1 MSIHR
6 PHNTHDTHGQLM
18 SEPDRERL
26 DTFKL
31 DLTEDASVTEDQRD
45 RADED
50 MRFVNVAGGMWENFL
65 TGSSDFLS
73 GSTDGET
80 ERVRLELDIVSDFL
94 QGYIGEWGQNRVGVE
109 YKPNDK
115 GTTKDDSELLNGIY
129 RSDFRQYSGKLA
141 TDNAVNECATCGY
154 SAFKLATRFEDEG
167 DPENDN
173 QVIEWR
179 PIFNAYATVFWDAAA
194 KRPDKADA
202 SHCTVLE
209 QFTIKSLEREYPGAA
224 PISALDPETRFNLS
238 ATFRRADIVYIA
250 TRYEVSMHLETVWV
264 YNNLQSGKVETYND
278 KDHDLVKDELAK
290 DDFREFVRKR
300 RVKRQIVEK
309 TVFSGDAILESTR
322 RIVGKWIPIV
332 PFYGFRAY
340 VGNQEWYRGLV
351 RKMKDAQRL
360 FNMQV
365 SQLAENAAS
374 GGQEVPI
381 FDPQQMENADIKATW
396 ADKNNKPYL
405 LADSLRDADG
415 KIVQAGPLGYSK
427 PGQLD
432 ASTQSLLQIV
442 PNYVE
447 SVTGGP
453 PQEAFRKDLS
463 GKAIKALIQ
472 RENRKTQVIN
482 ENITMSIAWS
492 GEVYQSMA
500 AEVYT
505 TPRMV
510 KTLSRDGAES
520 EEMLLGIVVDEE
532 TGLSIESNDLRGKK
546 FQSYAD
552 VGPQYETLREQTVED
567 AKGMLETVSQI
578 PAGEPYI
585 PVLLAVIMDNMI
597 GVGLDPIKEL
607 NRNIMLS
614 QGMVKPQTPEEEE
627 LVKRTQEEKNQPDPG
642 QALIE
647 AAAQQQQ
654 AEARSLDA
662 SSVQKVADAKKKSA
676 ETTKILSEVGNA
688 RIKIFMDQQTA
699 VREQARAG
707 LTQ

>member
-1 MSIHR
+1 MSIHK
-6 PHNTHDTHGQLM
+6 PHNTHNTHDGPL

-26 DTFKL
+26 DLFLL
-31 DLTEDASVTEDQRD
+31 DLKEDATVTEDQRD

-50 MRFVNVAGGMWENFL
+50 MRFVNVAGGMWE
-65 TGSSDFLS
+65 DFLIS
-73 GSTDGET
+73 DTDET
-80 ERVRLELDIVSDFL
+80 NRVKLELDIVSDFL

-109 YKPNDK
+109 YKPNDA
-115 GTTKDDSELLNGIY
+115 GTTKEDSELLNGIY

-141 TDNAVNECATCGY
+141 TDNAVNEVATCGY
-154 SAFKLATRFEDEG
+154 SAFKLATKFEDEG

-179 PIFNAYATVFWDAAA
+179 PIFNAYNTVFWDAAA
-194 KRPDKADA
+194 KRPDKSDA
-202 SHCTVLE
+202 AHCTVLE
-209 QFTIKSLEREYPGAA
+209 QFTPKSLEREYPGAS
-224 PISALDPETRFNLS
+224 PVSAFDPETRFIS
-238 ATFRRADIVYIA
+238 SSTSFRRADIVYIA
-250 TRYEVSMHLETVWV
+250 TRYTVLMRRETVWI
-264 YNNLQSGKVETYND
+264 YNNLQSGEVETYND
-278 KDHDLVKDELAK
+278 HDHDMVKDELAK

-300 RVKRQIVEK
+300 GVKRQIVEK
-309 TVFSGDAILESTR
+309 TVFSGDAILEPTR
-322 RIVGKWIPIV
+322 RIVGKWIPII

-340 VGNQEWYRGLV
+340 VDNQEWYRGLV

-374 GGQEVPI
+374 AGQEVPI
-381 FDPQQMENADIKATW
+381 FDPQQMENPDIKEIW
-396 ADKNNKPYL
+396 ADKNNKAYL
-405 LADSLRDADG
+405 LADSLRDEDG

-427 PGQLD
+427 PGMLD

-500 AEVYT
+500 AEIYT
-505 TPRMV
+505 THRMV
-510 KTLSRDGAES
+510 KTLARDDSES
-520 EEMLLGIVVDEE
+520 EEMLLGIVIDEQ
-532 TGLSIESNDLRGKK
+532 TGMSIESNDLRGKK
-546 FQSYAD
+546 FQAYAD

-567 AKGMLETVSQI
+567 AKGMLETLSQI
-578 PAGEPYI
+578 DEGKPYI

-614 QGMVKPQTPEEEE
+614 QGMIKPQTPEEEA
-627 LVKRTQEEKNQPDPG
+627 LVKRLQEEKNQPDPNT
-642 QALIE
+642 ALIE

-662 SSVQKVADAKKKSA
+662 SSVQKVADAKKKTA

-699 VREQARAG
+699 VLSQARSG

>member
-1 MSIHR
+1 MTIHK
-6 PHNTHDTHGQLM
+6 PHNSDHGSDDRLV
-18 SEPDRERL
+18 SESDRERL
-26 DTFKL
+26 DQFII
-31 DLTEDASVTEDQRD
+31 DLKEDATVTEDQRD

-50 MRFVNVAGGMWENFL
+50 MRFVNVAGGMWEDFL
-65 TGSSDFLS
+65 TSDED
-73 GSTDGET
+73 TD
-80 ERVRLELDIVSDFL
+80 RVKLELDIVSDFL
-94 QGYIGEWGQNRVGVE
+94 QGFIGEWGQNRVGVE

-141 TDNAVNECATCGY
+141 TDNAVNEVATCGY

-167 DPENDN
+167 DPENDL

-179 PIFNAYATVFWDAAA
+179 PIYNAYNTVFWDSAA
-194 KRPDKADA
+194 KRPDKSDA
-202 SHCTVLE
+202 AHCTVLE
-209 QFTIKSLEREYPGAA
+209 QFTSKSLEREYPGAA
-224 PISALDPETRFNLS
+224 PVSAFDPENRAYSGTTSFP
-238 ATFRRADIVYIA
+238 RADIIYIA
-250 TRYEVSMHLETVWV
+250 TRYEVSMHGETVWV
-264 YNNLQSGKVETYND
+264 YNNLQTGKVEAYND
-278 KDHDLVKDELAK
+278 TDHEAVSDELAK
-290 DDFREFVRKR
+290 DEFREFVRKR
-300 RVKRQIVEK
+300 NIKRQIVEK
-309 TVFSGDAILESTR
+309 TVFSGDQILESTR
-322 RIVGKWIPIV
+322 RIVGRWIPIV

-340 VGNQEWYRGLV
+340 VNNQEWYRGLV
-351 RKMKDAQRL
+351 HKMKDAQRL

-374 GGQEVPI
+374 AGQEVPI
-381 FDPQQMENADIKATW
+381 FDPQQMENPDIKAIW
-396 ADKNNKPYL
+396 ADKNNKAYL

-447 SVTGGP
+447 STTGGP

-472 RENRKTQVIN
+472 RENRKTQVMN
-482 ENITMSIAWS
+482 ENITMSISWS

-505 TPRMV
+505 TQRMV
-510 KTLSRDGAES
+510 KTLARDGSES
-520 EEMLLGIVVDEE
+520 EEMLLGIVIDEE
-532 TGLSIESNDLRGKK
+532 TGLAVESNDLRGKK

-567 AKGMLETVSQI
+567 AKGMLDTLSQI
-578 PAGEPYI
+578 PAGEQYI

-614 QGMVKPQTPEEEE
+614 QGMVKPQTPEEEAFVQK
-627 LVKRTQEEKNQPDPG
+627 LQQEKDQPDPS

-662 SSVQKVADAKKKSA
+662 SSVQKVADARKKGA

-688 RIKIFMDQQTA
+688 RIKIFMDQQQA
-699 VREQARAG
+699 VREQAQRG

>member
-1 MSIHR
+1 MSIHK
-6 PHNTHDTHGQLM
+6 PHRSSHESSGRIM
-18 SEPDRERL
+18 SEQDRERL
-26 DTFKL
+26 DQFKKEL
-31 DLTEDASVTEDQRD
+31 KDDAEITDDQRD
-45 RADED
+45 RASED
-50 MRFVNVAGGMWENFL
+50 MRFVNVAGGMWEDFL
-65 TGSSDFLS
+65 TSDDS
-73 GSTDGET
+73 DTVD
-80 ERVRLELDIVSDFL
+80 RVRLELDIVSDFL

-115 GTTKDDSELLNGIY
+115 GTTTEDSELLNGIY
-129 RSDFRQYSGKLA
+129 RSDFRQYSGRLA
-141 TDNAVNECATCGY
+141 TDNAVNEVATCGY
-154 SAFKLATRFEDEG
+154 SAFKLATRFENEG

-179 PIFNAYATVFWDAAA
+179 PIYNAFNTVFWDAAA

-202 SHCTVLE
+202 VHCTVLE
-209 QFTIKSLEREYPGAA
+209 QFTPDSLEREYPGAD
-224 PISALDPETRFNLS
+224 PVSAYDPETRSYTTSN
-238 ATFRRADIVYIA
+238 FRDIPIVYIA
-250 TRYEVSMHLETVWV
+250 TRYEVVDRKEDVWV
-264 YNNLQSGKVETYND
+264 YNNLLTGKVETYTD
-278 KDHDLVKDELAK
+278 ADHDKVKDELAQDK
-290 DDFREFVRKR
+290 FRQFVRKR
-300 RVKRQIVEK
+300 KIKRQIIEK
-309 TVFSGDAILESTR
+309 TVFSGNAILEPTR
-322 RIVGKWIPIV
+322 RVVGRWIPII

-374 GGQEVPI
+374 AGQEIPI
-381 FDPQQMENADIKATW
+381 FDPLQMENPDIKNIW
-396 ADKNNKPYL
+396 ADKNNKAYL

-415 KIVQAGPLGYSK
+415 KIVKAGPVGYSK

-432 ASTQSLLQIV
+432 GSTQSLLQIV
-442 PNYVE
+442 PNYIE

-463 GKAIKALIQ
+463 GKAINALIK

-492 GEVYQSMA
+492 GTVYQAMA

-505 TPRMV
+505 TQRMV
-510 KTLSRDGAES
+510 KTIARDGSES
-520 EEMLLGIVVDEE
+520 EEMLLGVVIDEE
-532 TGLSIESNDLRGKK
+532 TGMSVESNDLRGKQ

-567 AKGMLETVSQI
+567 AKGMLETLSQI
-578 PAGEPYI
+578 PAGEQYI
-585 PVLLAVIMDNMI
+585 PVLLAVIMDNMV

-607 NRNIMLS
+607 NRNVMLS

-627 LVKRTQEEKNQPDPG
+627 FVRGLREQQNQPDPS

-647 AAAQQQQ
+647 AAAAQQQ

-662 SSVQKVADAKKKSA
+662 ASIQKVADAKKKAA

-688 RIKIFMDQQTA
+688 RIRLFMEQQQATRDQA
-699 VREQARAG
+699 ARG
-707 LTQ
+707 LAAR